1 MALIPR
7 MLTATEVA
15 TLCRELTRHRCTPRQ
30 VRHLLVT
37 GGLAADARRRPNGQ
51 TRLYTV
57 VDVAFV
63 RLAVTLQADG
73 VSPWVARVV
82 LTYLKN
88 DLVRTWK
95 AGSAA
100 ALTISG
106 VHGLIQPA
114 VRTAPTGVSA
124 YVPLREI
131 WRGLESEA
139 HRVAVARPT
148 LWMWREV
155 SVDAVPR
162 TTA

>member
-15 TLCRELTRHRCTPRQ
+15 ALCRELTRHRCTARQ

-57 VDVAFV
+57 VDVALV
-63 RLAVTLQADG
+63 RLALTLHAEG
-73 VSPWVARVV
+73 ISPWVARVV

-95 AGSAA
+95 AGAA
-100 ALTISG
+100 TALSIAG
-106 VHGLIQPA
+106 VHGFIQPA
-114 VRTAPTGVSA
+114 VRTPPAGVSA

-131 WRGLESEA
+131 WRGLESDVQ
-139 HRVAVARPT
+139 RVTAGRPT
-148 LWMWREV
+148 VWMWREV